1 MKKYLIALA
10 VFILVIV
17 AGYFYWQINKSYSNF
32 KGEQT
37 VSSTSPVACTEEAKV
52 CPDGSY
58 VVRQGENCQFAEC
71 PAIKVVPGTEDWQT
85 YKNDEYGFEFKYPAE
100 WKIEAKLVSPWI
112 VSAMEHP
119 DWGGASGGVTVLS
132 TEKKTV
138 EEAKVESQR
147 EAEESLDEKLKI
159 GMPEIVAIA
168 GVTAVKRTYHP
179 YEIVPKG
186 IDYIFPEKGLILTI
200 TDLYINGK
208 NVDVLTG
215 DTQKKILSTFKFTKS
230 F

>member
-85 YKNDEYGFEFKYPAE
+85 YKNDEYGFEVKYPPTLTPLKCGTIGSAVATCIGFNSVASIPE
-100 WKIEAKLVSPWI
+100 NEKAHLDILVTKYNSIEDMKNSGWFSASDLVSEEVKNI
-112 VSAMEHP
+112 GKNKVTIIGVLVAR
-119 DWGGASGGVTVLS
+119 GGVD
-132 TEKKTV
+132 
-138 EEAKVESQR
+138 
-147 EAEESLDEKLKI
+147 DEYRVSYLLE
-159 GMPEIVAIA
+159 GNGFV
-168 GVTAVKRTYHP
+168 YSFSS
-179 YEIVPKG
+179 YEIKEQT
-186 IDYIFPEKGLILTI
+186 FE
-200 TDLYINGK
+200 
-208 NVDVLTG
+208 
-215 DTQKKILSTFKFTKS
+215 QILSTFKFTK
-230 F
+230 